1 MSGYT
6 VVDFETTGLFAE
18 GHDRV
23 IEVGV
28 VQVDPSGQIED
39 EWTTLV
45 NPGRDLG
52 AASIHGIQARD
63 LLDAPKFDDVAD
75 HVLRS
80 VTGRT
85 VVAHNA
91 SFDMRFLQRELSRA
105 GYLIDTRPS
114 ALCSMRWAGALIGA
128 AKLEHC
134 CEAIG
139 VELEDAHQALSDARA
154 TAGLLAYLL
163 RQAGHRD
170 EWLSEAETSRRYS
183 WPQTRT
189 ALMAPRLA
197 QRSVVA
203 PEPHSWIETVLASIS
218 LPGAPADEASYLVA
232 LEAALLDRYVSR
244 AEELHLAET
253 AARAGV
259 PSTRV
264 LELHELFLAE
274 ACAVALEDDV
284 VTVDERD
291 DLEDVARC
299 LGLTSSDVDL
309 ALKRAAGAARSV
321 SEPSRSMLR
330 PGDRVVFTGEMRRD
344 RAEWVTTIV
353 EAGLTSGGVTK
364 STRLL
369 VAADPDSLSGKA
381 AKARG
386 YGVPVVG
393 EEAFE
398 RLFSTYRAENG

>member
-6 VVDFETTGLFAE
+6 VIDFETTGLFAE

-28 VQVDPSGQIED
+28 VQVDASGHLED
-39 EWTTLV
+39 EWSTLV

-52 AASIHGIQARD
+52 AVSVHGIQARD
-63 LLDAPKFDDVAD
+63 LLDAPRFDDVAD

-80 VTGRT
+80 VAGRT

-91 SFDMRFLQRELSRA
+91 PFDMRFLHRELERS
-105 GYLIDTRPS
+105 GYLLDVRPA
-114 ALCSMRWAGALIGA
+114 ALCSMRWAGALIGP

-139 VELEDAHQALSDARA
+139 IELADAHQALSDARA
-154 TAGLLAYLL
+154 TAGLLAYLV
-163 RQAGHRD
+163 RQAGHRA
-170 EWLSEAETSRRYS
+170 EWMAEAETSRRFA

-189 ALMAPRLA
+189 QSGAPMFV
-197 QRSVVA
+197 QRSAA
-203 PEPHSWIETVLASIS
+203 PPQPDSWITTVLASVS
-218 LPGAPADEASYLVA
+218 LPGSPADEASYLLA
-232 LEAALLDRYVSR
+232 LESALLDRYVSK
-244 AEELHLAET
+244 AEELQLAEV
-253 AARAGV
+253 ASRSGIAG
-259 PSTRV
+259 SRV
-264 LELHELFLAE
+264 LELHEGFLTE
-274 ACAVALEDDV
+274 ACVVALQDGV
-284 VTVDERD
+284 VTTEERA

-299 LGLTSSDVDL
+299 LGLTTSDVDL
-309 ALKRAAGAARSV
+309 ALKRASGFGRAVEAASESV
-321 SEPSRSMLR
+321 LR

-344 RAEWVTTIV
+344 RAEWVATIV

-386 YGVPVVG
+386 YGVAVVG

-398 RLFSTYRAENG
+398 RLFAAYVAENA